1 MQFFLV
7 AFRLPEKHV
16 LVFSFEDASL
26 EQGKKEKKKKKVR
39 SVDLK
44 GEFALSIL
52 GGDSCGSS

>member
-16 LVFSFEDASL
+16 PVFSFEDASL
-26 EQGKKEKKKKKVR
+26 EQGKKKKKGR

-44 GEFALSIL
+44 GELALSIL